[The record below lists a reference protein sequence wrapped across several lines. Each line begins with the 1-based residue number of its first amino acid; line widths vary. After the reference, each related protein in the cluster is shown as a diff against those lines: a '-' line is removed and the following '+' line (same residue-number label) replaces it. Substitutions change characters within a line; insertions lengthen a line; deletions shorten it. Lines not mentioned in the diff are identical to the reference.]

1 MSREEGMI
9 LTAFRRTWLNCLF
22 IFVCISLVRTFF
34 FSSFFDYIGHKQYSA
49 QIGHS
54 SSYHRNPM
62 YEILHTNGGSV
73 VVSNNMYLSKLRC
86 IIKMCPIKTLLL
98 KTKICRKLSRFG
110 IVCTQKCRNLPFTVF
125 NTNKYQAKSYP
136 CSHHCALS
144 TWWCTR
150 FAFND
155 NFLTFFHSLCSSL
168 FELCLSNQWE
178 ALSKQER
185 VNVTFHT
192 WIQLNFNN
200 DTNKKNK
207 WWNER
212 MAETRVSGRVSRMNE
227 RTHRMGAHTRKQ

>member
-1 MSREEGMI
+1 MEEGD
-9 LTAFRRTWLNCLF
+9 FNCFQTNLIKLSF
-22 IFVCISLVRTFF
+22 YFCLHFSGSDVFLFF
-34 FSSFFDYIGHKQYSA
+34 FLITLDINSVTRKSGTVV
-49 QIGHS
+49 
-54 SSYHRNPM
+54 PM

-73 VVSNNMYLSKLRC
+73 VVSNNMSKIRC
-86 IIKMCPIKTLLL
+86 IKMCPINSIKTLLL
-98 KTKICRKLSRFG
+98 KTKICWKLSRFG

-144 TWWCTR
+144 STWWCTR

-155 NFLTFFHSLCSSL
+155 NFLTFFHSLWSSL
-168 FELCLSNQWE
+168 FERCLANQWE

-212 MAETRVSGRVSRMNE
+212 MAETRASELESEQNKRTNAWNG
-227 RTHRMGAHTRKQ
+227 RTHT

>member
-1 MSREEGMI
+1 MLKQYRAYKCRINSLKPLPVEYGGGYD
-9 LTAFRRTWLNCLF
+9 FNCFQTNLIKLSFYFCLHFSGSDVFLF
-22 IFVCISLVRTFF
+22 FP
-34 FSSFFDYIGHKQYSA
+34 FFDYIGHKQYSA

-54 SSYHRNPM
+54 SSYHRNPI

-98 KTKICRKLSRFG
+98 KTKICWKLSRFG

-185 VNVTFHT
+185 VIVTFHT

-212 MAETRVSGRVSRMNE
+212 MA
-227 RTHRMGAHTRKQ
+227 